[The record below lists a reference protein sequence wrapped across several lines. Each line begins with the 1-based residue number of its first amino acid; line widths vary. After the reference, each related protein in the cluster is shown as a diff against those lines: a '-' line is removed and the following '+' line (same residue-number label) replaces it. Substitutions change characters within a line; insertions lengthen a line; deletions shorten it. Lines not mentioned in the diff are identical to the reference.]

1 MRFLQMANNRRITD
15 FPKDIFTNAMPRA
28 NIPEKQVTAVMG
40 TLSNVNKHFYGMFK
54 EDLTQRACRILYQ
67 AFIDDYRDTVKRILD
82 SRPDLLLIEPPSNL
96 VVESKLTW
104 QKFYAEKPAIMAAK
118 LKQIEMLTLM
128 FPYYDNL
135 PQTDNVKQAKA
146 EAMSAWVGYQVQK
159 NTLGKD
165 EIVIPFEYANY
176 AESLIDVFSEE
187 TFPNGNKYGYG
198 MLSEK
203 TEFALLTLFNRLL
216 PEQAIKL
223 DDYLDVELL
232 LLAIYKAYWDHFNTF
247 KNWGQREAF
256 CNRVRGLIQ
265 SVLTPETGKI
275 FCESL
280 DGVVTALKEGRG
292 IELSK
297 PALDHKMK
305 DGRSFYRSSHDSTEG
320 SGFNFYCGI

>member
-1 MRFLQMANNRRITD
+1 MAKTRRITD
-15 FPKDIFTNAMPRA
+15 FPKDIITNAMPQA

-40 TLSNVNKHFYGMFK
+40 TLSNVNKHFYSMFK

-67 AFIDDYRDTVKRILD
+67 ACIDDYRDTVKRILD

-96 VVESKLTW
+96 VIESKWTW
-104 QKFYAEKPAIMAAK
+104 QKFYAKNPLIMAVQ

-128 FPYYDNL
+128 LPYYDNL
-135 PQTDNVKQAKA
+135 PQTDDVKQAKA

-159 NTLGKD
+159 NTLGED

-176 AESLIDVFSEE
+176 AKSLIDVFSEE
-187 TFPNGNKYGYG
+187 TFPNGNYRYG

-216 PEQAIKL
+216 PEQAVKL
-223 DDYLDVELL
+223 DDYIDVELL
-232 LLAIYKAYWDHFNTF
+232 LLAIYKTYWDHFDTL
-247 KNWGQREAF
+247 KNWLQREAF
-256 CNRVRGLIQ
+256 CNRVSGLIQ

-280 DGVVTALKEGRG
+280 DEVVTRG

-297 PALDHKMK
+297 HALNHKMK
-305 DGRSFYRSSHDSTEG
+305 DGRAILSVFS
-320 SGFNFYCGI
+320 